1 MIDIHNRN
9 NDDSSSVSNRI
20 ILYKKD
26 TYNYIRLTCTT
37 KDIDAAMI
45 QLDAFEDMVIQT
57 VDRPNH
63 PHNLVIRTMAANTDG
78 SRTFKDG
85 LYINTPQIYFVNG
98 YVRYR

>member
-9 NDDSSSVSNRI
+9 NDDSWSVSNRI

-63 PHNLVIRTMAANTDG
+63 PHNLVIRTMVANSDG

-85 LYINTPQIYFVNG
+85 LYINTHQIYFENG